1 MVEIRVLYEGALR
14 CRAVHGPSG
23 AELGTDAPV
32 DNRGKGASF
41 SPTDLVGT
49 AMGTCML
56 TIMGIAAEEH
66 GWDMTGASARVVK
79 HMVADPRRRI
89 GKLAVVLALPSGLP
103 AEARPVLERAAHGCP
118 VHASLRPEVEVE
130 LRFAWGTS

>member
-1 MVEIRVLYEGALR
+1 MVEVQVTYEGALR

-23 AELGTDAPV
+23 AELATDAPL
-32 DNRGKGASF
+32 DNRGRGASF

-56 TIMGIAAEEH
+56 TIMGIAAQDH
-66 GWDMTGASARVVK
+66 GWDLTGASARVVK

-89 GKLAVVLALPSGLP
+89 GKLAVLLALPAGLP
-103 AEARPVLERAAHGCP
+103 EEARAVLERAARGCP

-130 LRFAWGTS
+130 LRFAWGTT